1 MKTHLNEPDDKA
13 IEGANKA
20 VAGCGLLIAGI
31 VLTGII
37 LYSLWA
43 LVW

>member
-20 VAGCGLLIAGI
+20 AAGCGLLIAGI
-31 VLTGII
+31 VLTCF
-37 LYSLWA
+37 LYVLWA